1 MWSVLMAQD
10 LAKGTDTG
18 QKTLPSIQALSDE
31 LSNTPRGAIQ
41 DAARDKIIGLLAHCW
56 HDLQG
61 ADETSMK
68 DCKLTRAED
77 LSWMPPVLSF
87 TIERHGATVL
97 GSTRAELDEWTVN
110 LNLMTASCA
119 RSGYRQLTLAAP
131 RLDVKPIAARV
142 CDAVQQGQ
150 ASNCELVGQ
159 GIVAWHGSDHVS
171 IKHGALI
178 PSDGYQQTIK
188 GRRLR
193 FRNELTNMMEALG
206 WKLERVGKSLK
217 FRKI

>member
-1 MWSVLMAQD
+1 MAQD

-41 DAARDKIIGLLAHCW
+41 DAARDKIIGLLADCW
-56 HDLQG
+56 HDFEG

-68 DCKLTRAED
+68 DLKLTRAED

-131 RLDVKPIAARV
+131 RLDVKPIAALV